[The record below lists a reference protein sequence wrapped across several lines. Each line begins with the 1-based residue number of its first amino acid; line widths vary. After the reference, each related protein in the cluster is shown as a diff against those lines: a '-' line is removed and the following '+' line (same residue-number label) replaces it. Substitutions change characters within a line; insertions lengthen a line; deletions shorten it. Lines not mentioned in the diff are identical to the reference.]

1 MTMKQTLTKDM
12 FRFQMNQVRPDNF
25 SYEGQGFLFDHLEMF
40 EEDMNEEIEFDPI
53 AICCEYSECTYFE
66 VINDYKHLM
75 DSERL
80 HDDEAFTYVLQ
91 FLEEH
96 TIVVGETSD
105 HKVIFQN
112 F

>member
-1 MTMKQTLTKDM
+1 MKQTLNKDM

-53 AICCEYSECTYFE
+53 AICCEYSEMSIYD
-66 VINDYKHLM
+66 VIDAFNLDVDYERNIDIQVLDYLEKNTLLVGVT
-75 DSERL
+75 SE
-80 HDDEAFTYVLQ
+80 
-91 FLEEH
+91 
-96 TIVVGETSD
+96 S
-105 HKVIFQN
+105 KVIFQN

>member
-1 MTMKQTLTKDM
+1 
-12 FRFQMNQVRPDNF
+12 
-25 SYEGQGFLFDHLEMF
+25 
-40 EEDMNEEIEFDPI
+40 
-53 AICCEYSECTYFE
+53 
-66 VINDYKHLM
+66 M